1 MAFRLPRLLDS
12 VPLVESKGTPTLSFQ
27 QWWNSVLKQIEAS
40 IDRIELALAAAGI
53 ALDSVGTLPA
63 FSVRTVT
70 ADSGLTSS
78 DYLVLVDATA
88 GDTTVTLPPAS
99 SKEGAALVVKKT
111 DSSTNVVIV
120 EGSAAD
126 TVDGQVNQELLN
138 QYDAVT
144 VASDGTE
151 WWII

>member
-12 VPLVESKGTPTLSFQ
+12 IPLVEPKGTPTLSFQ
-27 QWWNSVLKQIEAS
+27 QWWNSVLKQIETS

-70 ADSGLTSS
+70 VNTGLTSS

-88 GDTTVTLPPAS
+88 GAVTVGLPPAPT
-99 SKEGAALVVKKT
+99 KEGAAVVIKKI
-111 DSSTNVVIV
+111 DSSTNSVTV
-120 EGSAAD
+120 EGNVSD
-126 TVDGQVNQELLN
+126 TIDGATSQDLLN